1 MNFEE
6 KEKIRNNYV
15 LLTGNIRL
23 PPNDLLDHL
32 YESGI
37 ILEDDIERISSEKT
51 TLDRAHRLLNILF
64 TKPGCLDIFCDS
76 LDKTDN
82 GFLAKAI
89 KETNIDPCE
98 IVTGIVHLKCI
109 IPLYNDTKSR

>member
-6 KEKIRNNYV
+6 KEKIRKNYV
-15 LLTGNIRL
+15 FLTGNIRL
-23 PPNDLLDHL
+23 PPNDLLHHL
-32 YESGI
+32 YESGT
-37 ILEDDIERISSEKT
+37 ILEDDFERISSEKT

-76 LDKTDN
+76 LDKTGYGDQ
-82 GFLAKAI
+82 AKAI
-89 KETNIDPCE
+89 KETKIDPSE

-109 IPLYNDTKSR
+109 IFLYNDTKSR